1 MTFVRLV
8 LLALTFVAMPLAAQ
22 AGGARVRLVTNEQQG
37 IVYALPKG
45 SPFKV
50 EKKSPDGIAFSG
62 RAVISGKYVFGR
74 NSPAD
79 EIGIPNPPPDL
90 YFVPDAK
97 SVALLPF
104 WNEKKTIDGFY
115 FSNSDEFLRQV
126 VSDAVVKQVRARK
139 IRSVSG
145 NLTIE
150 IEGYFANVECGWPI
164 YATKFIGIAEA
175 SRMVATN
182 KYADSISCSG

>member
-1 MTFVRLV
+1 MKILPVLV
-8 LLALTFVAMPLAAQ
+8 LAVALVLVPTAAE

-37 IVYALPKG
+37 IVYALPKTG
-45 SPFKV
+45 PFKV
-50 EKKSPDGIAFSG
+50 EKKSPDGIVFSG
-62 RAVISGKYVFGR
+62 KAVITGRYVYGR

-79 EIGIPNPPPDL
+79 EIGIPHPPPDL

-97 SVALLPF
+97 SVALLPY
-104 WNEKKTIDGFY
+104 WNEKKNVDGFY
-115 FSNSDEFLRQV
+115 FSNGDEFLRQV

>member
-1 MTFVRLV
+1 MKSLC
-8 LLALTFVAMPLAAQ
+8 LLLLSLSFVAMPLAAQ

-37 IVYALPKG
+37 IVYALPKA

-62 RAVISGKYVFGR
+62 KAVISGKYVYGR

-79 EIGIPNPPPDL
+79 EIGIPNAPPDL

-97 SVALLPF
+97 SVALLPY
-104 WNEKKTIDGFY
+104 WNEKKNVDGFY
-115 FSNSDEFLRQV
+115 FSNGDEFLRQV
-126 VSDAVVKQVRARK
+126 VAPAIVAKIKARK

-164 YATKFIGIAEA
+164 YATKFLGIAQA
-175 SRMVATN
+175 SQLVATN